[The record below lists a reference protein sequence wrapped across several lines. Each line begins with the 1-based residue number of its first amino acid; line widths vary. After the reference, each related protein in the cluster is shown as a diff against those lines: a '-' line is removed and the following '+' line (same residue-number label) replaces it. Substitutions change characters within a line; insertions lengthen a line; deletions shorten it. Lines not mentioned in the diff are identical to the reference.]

1 LLSWVFL
8 RGGCRYCCEQIS
20 ALYPLIEIAAIF
32 VAFWPVIAV
41 DNGLVWASCFGWT
54 LLVLV
59 VIDCQ
64 TLTLPD
70 ALTLTWS
77 SSSCAPVQRSRYLLG
92 SPLLCMGNT
101 STLRQCSPTFP
112 ARFTTRPACV

>member
-32 VAFWPVIAV
+32 VAFWSVIAV

-70 ALTLTWS
+70 ALTLTRS
-77 SSSCAPVQRSRYLLG
+77 SSSCAPVQRSRYLPR

-101 STLRQCSPTFP
+101 STWRHCSPTFP